1 MKKILLSLINILVP
15 LLIPAA
21 SAPNADP
28 EILKAKSG
36 KRDYAGVFPAHVKTI
51 AVITPASYPS
61 PSYTEWGMNMLRNA
75 GYKIRVM
82 PHVFTKPAGVE
93 KNSVLAIPVEQRVR
107 DFEAAWNDKNVD
119 MIICA
124 RGGRGTDDLV
134 AHINWSK
141 LPRRP
146 ELYVMGYSD
155 VTFLLCAMSVKGYG
169 RPVAGPVIASLPSL
183 EISMIPQVKKMFHGE
198 ELTPVKLKTL
208 APGDCSGKMFACL
221 LSRLAQ
227 AVRKNYEVSSRGKI
241 IILESVRTTPE
252 KIRTDLEYL
261 LNAKFFEGAA
271 GIVFGHIH
279 RCGNDAVIN
288 KILQDF
294 ARKVKIPVYRG
305 LPFGHTDRHMAIDF
319 AREAVIKNGVIR
331 FPAVKK

>member
-1 MKKILLSLINILVP
+1 MKKFLLSIVNILAA
-15 LLIPAA
+15 LLLPAA
-21 SAPNADP
+21 PAKNADP

-36 KRDYAGVFPAHVKTI
+36 KRDYTGVFPAHVKTI

-134 AHINWSK
+134 EHINWSK

-155 VTFLLCAMSVKGYG
+155 VTFLLCAMSAKGYG
-169 RPVAGPVIASLPSL
+169 RPVAGPVIASVPSL
-183 EISMIPQVKKMFHGE
+183 EISMIPELKKMFHGE
-198 ELTPVKLKTL
+198 ELTPVKLETL
-208 APGDCSGKMFACL
+208 APGECSGKMFACL

-227 AVRKNYEVSSRGKI
+227 AVRKNYGVSPRGKI

-252 KIRTDLEYL
+252 KIRADLAYL
-261 LNAKFFEGAA
+261 LEAKFFEGVA
-271 GIVFGHIH
+271 GVVFGHIH
-279 RCGNDAVIN
+279 QCGDAAVID
-288 KILQDF
+288 KILKEF
-294 ARKVKIPVYRG
+294 AGKVKVPVYRG

-319 AREAVIKNGVIR
+319 SREAVIKDGVIR
-331 FPAVKK
+331 FPAVKE